1 MNNNIANH
9 DRLICYLWHERS
21 KPKECKF
28 GEVWINTGKDVN
40 TAIWDRIKESVGV
53 RKDLCKSGP
62 NGEEPEIQLF
72 HYWDC
77 TEYAKKNGLF
87 YKHARVDDHIRKNIG
102 HRKGNTGEVHSLSPQ
117 DVKLRID
124 KFFTNYNL
132 PLPNVGLAA
141 WQAHGVENIIDA
153 FRNGKQFILADLCA
167 RFGKTMAIGAIIS
180 EMNIPLTIVAS
191 YVLTSFSSFRNDFS
205 GYKQFRN
212 MVLINTEDFDWKDQ
226 VNAVLKEGKQ
236 AVVFMSLCNGSRR
249 QSKIDF
255 LFNKKV
261 NRLVV
266 VDEADYGAHKPG
278 QAKPLKQAMKS
289 NDKCIIMTG
298 TNADRAVKLWDIDHL
313 VSVVYPELVME
324 KNNPQKKYTTTL
336 KNFLINSDRHDLV
349 CDISFY
355 QMNLKRLVE
364 KTMKTEPDLFDDGTD
379 NLPSWS
385 KVAANPIKAKGFIT
399 AMMPAIFSGRG
410 GFDELNIDIQTNSSN
425 NKRVAMFWLPGS
437 ITNKNFDQACNYIQ
451 EALPNMKIIRLYG
464 EETDNAKS
472 EKWVKEQIEKAQM
485 ENRGVLIVTARL
497 GQRSFSVPDITEI
510 YLAYDSGEIGSTIQK
525 ISRALTP
532 QIKGKIGRIISL
544 SFDPNRD
551 DKFDSIILETAINYK
566 NSRKIPSAP
575 RALQDVLRTIDIFA
589 CAENGA
595 VKIDRDTYLEQVIAR
610 NSIASVT
617 GQVANLNHL
626 NSEQIEALARG
637 NFESFQSTKVEATM
651 MGKTGLKNK
660 KHHSNKN
667 ITPTSA
673 KLLAKARK
681 VIASIVESI
690 DVIILGTEE
699 RNIMKALKKVM
710 KSNSMSQ
717 EYFDE
722 TGVDISLVHELFVKE
737 VINKDFVELQ
747 LHKLVN

>member
-21 KPKECKF
+21 KPNECKF
-28 GEVWINTGKDVN
+28 GQTLVKAEED
-40 TAIWDRIKESVGV
+40 ARDASWDRIKESVGV
-53 RKDLCKSGP
+53 RKDLCKPGL

-77 TEYAKKNGLF
+77 TEYANKNGLF
-87 YKHARVDDHIRKNIG
+87 YKGARVDDHIRKNIG
-102 HRKGNTGEVHSLSPQ
+102 HRKGNSGEVHSLSPLEF
-117 DVKLRID
+117 KLRAD
-124 KFFTNYNL
+124 KFFTDCNF

-141 WQAHGVENIIDA
+141 WQARGVENIIDA

-167 RFGKTMAIGAIIS
+167 RFGKTILIGASII

-205 GYKQFRN
+205 GYEQFRN
-212 MVLINTEDFDWKDQ
+212 IVLVNTEDFAWNYQ
-226 VNAVLKEGKQ
+226 VNLALNEGKQ
-236 AVVFMSLCNGSRR
+236 VVVFMSLCKGIHR
-249 QSKIDF
+249 QPKIDF
-255 LFNKKV
+255 LFSEKV
-261 NRLVV
+261 RRLVV
-266 VDEADYGAHKPG
+266 IDEADYGAHKSG
-278 QAKPLKQAMKS
+278 QAEPLKRAIKS
-289 NDKCIIMTG
+289 NDMCIIMTG
-298 TNADRAVKLWDIDHL
+298 TNAARAVKHWDIDHL
-313 VSVVYPELVME
+313 VSNVYPELVME

-336 KNFLINSDRHDLV
+336 KNFLIDSERHDLV

-364 KTMKTEPDLFDDGTD
+364 KTMKTEPDLFDGDTD
-379 NLPSWS
+379 NLPSWT

-425 NKRVAMFWLPGS
+425 SKRVAMFWLPGS
-437 ITNKNFDQACNYIQ
+437 ITNKNFEQACNYIQ
-451 EALPNMKIIRLYG
+451 EALPNMKIIQLYG
-464 EETDNAKS
+464 EETSNAKS
-472 EKWVKEQIEKAQM
+472 ERWIKEQIEKAQM
-485 ENRGVLIVTARL
+485 ENRGVLIVSARL

-510 YLAYDSGEIGSTIQK
+510 YLAYDEGESGATIQK

-532 QIKGKIGRIISL
+532 QIKGKIGRIVSL

-551 DKFDSIILETAINYK
+551 NKFDSIILETAINYK
-566 NSRKIPSAP
+566 NSRNIPSAP

-617 GQVANLNHL
+617 GQAANLNHL
-626 NSEQIEALARG
+626 NSEQIAALARG
-637 NFESFQSTKVEATM
+637 NFESFQLTKVEATM
-651 MGKTGLKNK
+651 MGKTGLNNNE
-660 KHHSNKN
+660 HHSEKN
-667 ITPTSA
+667 ITA
-673 KLLAKARK
+673 VNDKLLAKARK
-681 VIASIVESI
+681 VIAGIIENI
-690 DVIILGTEE
+690 DVIILGTGK
-699 RNIMKALKKVM
+699 RNIMKALKKIM
-710 KSNSMSQ
+710 MSNIMSQ

-722 TGVDISLVHELFVKE
+722 TGVDINLVHELFVKE
-737 VINKDFVELQ
+737 VINKNFVELQ